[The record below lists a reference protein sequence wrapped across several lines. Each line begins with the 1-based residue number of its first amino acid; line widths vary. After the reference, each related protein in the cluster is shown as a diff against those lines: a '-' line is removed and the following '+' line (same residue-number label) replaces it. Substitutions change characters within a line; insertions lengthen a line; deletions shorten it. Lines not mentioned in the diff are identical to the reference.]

1 MSGDFPSL
9 AEVLAIHSA
18 LIEEFGGHRGIRD
31 EGALVSALVR
41 PQLGY
46 YDGLIQQAA
55 ALLESLVV
63 NHPFVDGNKR
73 LAFAVTDVF
82 LRSNGAFI
90 NCENDSAFAHFE
102 ELFGANSFKFE
113 QIRIWLLAHVESL
126 PGPR

>member
-18 LIEEFGGHRGIRD
+18 LIEEFGGHQGIRD

-46 YDGLIQQAA
+46 YDGLTQQAA

-73 LAFAVTDVF
+73 VAFAVTDVF
-82 LRSNGAFI
+82 LRSNGVFI
-90 NCENDSAFAHFE
+90 NCDNDSAFAHFE

-113 QIRIWLLAHVESL
+113 QIHVWLLAHVEPL
-126 PGPR
+126 PGPH